1 LHGTAFL
8 SFNPCLS
15 LKLGIDNKRI
25 SGARRDNGSIFK
37 RNSISGETFSLP
49 SSLNRKVREN
59 E

>member
-1 LHGTAFL
+1 
-8 SFNPCLS
+8 LS